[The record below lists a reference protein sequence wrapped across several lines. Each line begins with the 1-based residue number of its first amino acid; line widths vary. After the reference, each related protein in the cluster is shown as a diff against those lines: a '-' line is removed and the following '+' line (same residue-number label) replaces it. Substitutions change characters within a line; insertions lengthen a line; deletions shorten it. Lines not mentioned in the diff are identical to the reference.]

1 MKKIYTVLLFSSLL
15 FMATK
20 QVDPTE
26 DNPFFKEYATPFEV
40 PPFDKIDTTHYIP
53 AFERGFAEQQAEID
67 AIVTNAEA
75 PTFENTIMAME
86 KSGKLLRK
94 VNLVFGAVSGANT
107 TKALQNINRKISPLS
122 TKHRDNINLNEKLF
136 ARIKTVYDNR
146 LTSNLDAEQLR
157 TVEKYYDDF
166 IRSGANLNETDKQKL
181 REMNQK
187 MSALGV
193 RFGDYQL
200 EETNTNFVM
209 VVDNIKDLDGLSK
222 DDIDAAAITA
232 KQMKMEGKWVFT
244 LQKPSLLPFLQYA
257 KNRELRE
264 KLYKGYYMR
273 GNNNNKFDTKEIV
286 AQIYNLRLERAKLM
300 GYKTFAEF
308 GISNNMAQ
316 TPENVYK
323 FLNDIMA
330 PTMQMAIKDRAEMQK
345 IIDKEGGK
353 FKLESWDWWYY
364 AEKLRQ
370 QKFNLA
376 ESDLKPYFKLSN
388 VRDGMFAVA
397 SKMYGITFKQRTD
410 IPVYHPEVEV
420 FEVSEADGSHTGLL
434 FLDYHPR
441 AGKRS
446 GAWCGRLRGAG
457 FEDGKRVAPLVT
469 IVCNFTRPTGATPA
483 LLTWDETETLFHE
496 FGHALHGLFTTGKYS
511 RIAGNLQRDMVELPS
526 QIMENWAAEP
536 EVLKMYAK
544 HYETGKVIPNE
555 LIKKMQASSVFNQ
568 GFTTGEYVAASLL
581 DMDWHSLTEPFTG
594 DVLDFEKKSME
605 KAKLIPEIL
614 PRYRTTYFG
623 HSMGGY
629 AAGYYVYLWA
639 AVLDSDAFQSF
650 VDSKDL
656 FNKEIAAKFRK
667 NILSEGGN
675 DEGMIQ
681 YKKFRGQEPSNIP
694 LLKKRG
700 LYQGK

>member
-1 MKKIYTVLLFSSLL
+1 MKKFYFVLLFSSVL

-67 AIVTNAEA
+67 AIINNADA
-75 PTFENTIMAME
+75 PTFENTIMALE
-86 KSGKLLRK
+86 NSGKLLRK

-122 TKHRDNINLNEKLF
+122 TKHRDNINLNDKLF
-136 ARIKTVYDNR
+136 ARIKTIYDNR

-209 VVDNIKDLDGLSK
+209 VIDNIKDLEGLSK
-222 DDIDAAAITA
+222 DDIEAAAITA
-232 KQMKMEGKWVFT
+232 KQMKMEGKWAFT

-300 GYKTFAEF
+300 GYKTYAEF

-323 FLNDIMA
+323 FLNDIMT
-330 PTMQMAIKDRAEMQK
+330 PTMEMAIKDRAEMQK
-345 IIDKEGGK
+345 I
-353 FKLESWDWWYY
+353 
-364 AEKLRQ
+364 
-370 QKFNLA
+370 
-376 ESDLKPYFKLSN
+376 
-388 VRDGMFAVA
+388 
-397 SKMYGITFKQRTD
+397 
-410 IPVYHPEVEV
+410 
-420 FEVSEADGSHTGLL
+420 
-434 FLDYHPR
+434 
-441 AGKRS
+441 
-446 GAWCGRLRGAG
+446 
-457 FEDGKRVAPLVT
+457 
-469 IVCNFTRPTGATPA
+469 
-483 LLTWDETETLFHE
+483 
-496 FGHALHGLFTTGKYS
+496 
-511 RIAGNLQRDMVELPS
+511 
-526 QIMENWAAEP
+526 
-536 EVLKMYAK
+536 
-544 HYETGKVIPNE
+544 
-555 LIKKMQASSVFNQ
+555 
-568 GFTTGEYVAASLL
+568 
-581 DMDWHSLTEPFTG
+581 
-594 DVLDFEKKSME
+594 
-605 KAKLIPEIL
+605 
-614 PRYRTTYFG
+614 
-623 HSMGGY
+623 
-629 AAGYYVYLWA
+629 
-639 AVLDSDAFQSF
+639 
-650 VDSKDL
+650 
-656 FNKEIAAKFRK
+656 
-667 NILSEGGN
+667 
-675 DEGMIQ
+675 
-681 YKKFRGQEPSNIP
+681 
-694 LLKKRG
+694 
-700 LYQGK
+700 